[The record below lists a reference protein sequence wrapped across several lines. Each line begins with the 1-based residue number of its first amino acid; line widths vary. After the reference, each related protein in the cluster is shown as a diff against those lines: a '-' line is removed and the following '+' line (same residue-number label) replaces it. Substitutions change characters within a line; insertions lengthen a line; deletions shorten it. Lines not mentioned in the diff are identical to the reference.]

1 MSLPVHRYPFSAPS
15 IHIHPSSVALILHRV
30 IGILEPMP
38 GDSGY
43 KVSWTRCQQC
53 MLIEDDWG
61 GNPRNTARTRKKK
74 LWSSGGAR
82 KTCSPLRH
90 CTLSYVC
97 LYSDL
102 NLKWVWCKQEGFW
115 VFPSSYSVI
124 MRTRNKP
131 QICRNSST

>member
-1 MSLPVHRYPFSAPS
+1 MSLPVHLYLFSAPS

-74 LWSSGGAR
+74 NSGVLEVRGKHAR
-82 KTCSPLRH
+82 HYATVP
-90 CTLSYVC
+90 
-97 LYSDL
+97 
-102 NLKWVWCKQEGFW
+102 
-115 VFPSSYSVI
+115 
-124 MRTRNKP
+124 
-131 QICRNSST
+131 